1 LLEKIEEMRE
11 KLNALIEKFNF
22 DLNNKDI
29 IELSQKL
36 DELIFNYYTA

>member
-1 LLEKIEEMRE
+1 MRE

-29 IELSQKL
+29 IELSQQL
-36 DELIFNYYTA
+36 DELIFDYYAT